1 MFKCMYRKVGYSI
14 LFNIVSLGDASNSTQ
29 HTESVFFHVQIT
41 LKRAICLFNSIF
53 ENKHLN
59 PLLKY

>member
-1 MFKCMYRKVGYSI
+1 MIDISKCICIKMWD
-14 LFNIVSLGDASNSTQ
+14 SLGDASTTTQ

-59 PLLKY
+59 PLLKFY